1 MTTRTV
7 TFDLP
12 EYAGRTLKILRDEW
26 SFTAE
31 EQYPPKKYVVALD
44 ADGLGSV
51 ALWANESDSERSCS
65 YVVVWPGKDSDG
77 DTQESTAFSVP
88 AGAGSIALSECLQLH
103 GSPSDP
109 QYATIGAAM
118 ATQVAADLPALVTD
132 QLPTAVTD
140 ALPAEV
146 AAQLPAEVATQ
157 LPAEVATQVAADLPA
172 IVADQLPAEVATQLQ
187 PSIDDAGDAAAAA
200 NAAAGAATSAAG
212 DAASAA
218 SDATAAAGSATA
230 AAAAANAAAYRTFD
244 VWVPEVPFASE
255 VLLRALV
262 TDALTFP
269 ATLTGSL
276 ASASTAATASTVFSI
291 QKNNVE
297 FGTVTFAVS
306 GTTGTIAS
314 AAGATFAAGDVLKV
328 IAPATPDVTLKG
340 ISFAL
345 RATT

>member
-26 SFTAE
+26 SFTAD

-118 ATQVAADLPALVTD
+118 ATQVV
-132 QLPTAVTD
+132 
-140 ALPAEV
+140 
-146 AAQLPAEVATQ
+146 
-157 LPAEVATQVAADLPA
+157 ADLPA
-172 IVADQLPAEVATQLQ
+172 IVADQLPAEVTTQLQ
-187 PSIDDAGDAAAAA
+187 PSIDDASDAAAAA
-200 NAAAGAATSAAG
+200 NAAAGTATSAAG
-212 DAASAA
+212 DATSAA